1 MSFIYAFLVI
11 CVAALSFA
19 SFYFWQQARSTA
31 AILREGARRF
41 NELAQHRKVIATE
54 AEAIRA
60 TLRKSEVELEVAENQ
75 LASLRRKISEQ
86 DVIIEK
92 HYGAVSSYNNQIEH
106 LKIQVETLT
115 EQIKERERKTHQPAV
130 PQVQKQVLNQLEEK
144 YRKTSADY
152 QSAVQ
157 KISQMEKQYGQV
169 NTEELRA
176 YKKRCAQFNRMYH
189 GMRSLKEMAEQKS
202 DNFETALLHLSQWV
216 LTQTKG
222 EKISSGKFG
231 EVVGEALERT
241 GGSFVD
247 AATAAASEEAGHA
260 AQEA

>member
-41 NELAQHRKVIATE
+41 NELAQHRKAIAME
-54 AEAIRA
+54 ADGIR
-60 TLRKSEVELEVAENQ
+60 
-75 LASLRRKISEQ
+75 ASLRKTEIELETAEKQLAGSRRKIGEQ
-86 DVIIEK
+86 EVMIEK
-92 HYGAVSSYNNQIEH
+92 HFAAISSFNNQNEH
-106 LKIQVETLT
+106 LKIQVEALT
-115 EQIKERERKTHQPAV
+115 EQIKELERKTHQPAV

-144 YRKTSADY
+144 YRKTNADY
-152 QSAVQ
+152 QTAVQ

-202 DNFETALLHLSQWV
+202 ENFETALLHLSQWV

-222 EKISSGKFG
+222 DKVSSGKFG
-231 EVVGEALERT
+231 DVVGEALERT

-247 AATAAASEEAGHA
+247 AATAAATEEAGHA